1 MFPWQLSASTLMND
15 SLISVHVQNLKGRDA
30 FLYQLLSEAK
40 FKLKLCAVDVRVD
53 AWGGD
58 DCGDCELDEL
68 EDVDVEFSEL
78 DLTKGGSWANT
89 PSR

>member
-1 MFPWQLSASTLMND
+1 MNEI
-15 SLISVHVQNLKGRDA
+15 LISLHFQNLKGRDA

-40 FKLKLCAVDVRVD
+40 FELKLCAVDVRVE

-58 DCGDCELDEL
+58 DYGDCTLEEL